1 MNSDIREVLFSREEI
16 NQKVQE
22 LAQKIDHEYGD
33 KEIVTIGILRGA
45 IFFMADILRA
55 FKVKLVMDVMSV
67 SSYGEKDITSSGQ
80 VKILND
86 IMINIKDRD
95 VLIIEDIIDTG
106 LTLYHVK
113 RHLLDRGANS
123 VKICT
128 LLDKPS
134 NRKFKVGSDYNGFI
148 IPNEFVVG
156 YGLGYDN
163 RYRNLDYIG
172 ILKPEIYQN

>member
-1 MNSDIREVLFSREEI
+1 MNSDIAEVLFSREEI

-106 LTLYHVK
+106 LTLYPVSYT
-113 RHLLDRGANS
+113 HL
-123 VKICT
+123 T
-128 LLDKPS
+128 LPT
-134 NRKFKVGSDYNGFI
+134 N
-148 IPNEFVVG
+148 
-156 YGLGYDN
+156 
-163 RYRNLDYIG
+163 
-172 ILKPEIYQN
+172 